1 MSKEEMHKLILPT
14 IVSILITVIA
24 MINVVHYFRT
34 TGEDAPAYWIFI
46 DTGIMLIFP
55 TAPIIYGWARKDKI
69 GSMVIGIIPMV
80 GVALYG
86 VLKMLNSCESY
97 NNIYEVIRI
106 IGNLGSFSIA
116 GGLAG
121 YFASKGGIKYLLIAI
136 CFGIL
141 WTFIFLKVAGR
152 PDRLLIPYIGWW

>member
-1 MSKEEMHKLILPT
+1 MSKEEMHKLLLPI
-14 IVSILITVIA
+14 IVVILITIIA
-24 MINVVHYFRT
+24 ILNVVHYLRT
-34 TGEDAPAYWIFI
+34 TNGDAPAYWIFI

-69 GSMVIGIIPMV
+69 GSMVIGIIPMAA
-80 GVALYG
+80 VALYG
-86 VLKMLNSCESY
+86 VLKMLNSGELY
-97 NNIYEVIRI
+97 NNMYEIIRI

-121 YFASKGGIKYLLIAI
+121 YFASKGRIKYRLIAI

-141 WTFIFLKVAGR
+141 WIFIFLRVTDR
-152 PDRLLIPYIGWW
+152 PDRLLIPHIGWW

>member
-14 IVSILITVIA
+14 IVSLLITVVA

-34 TGEDAPAYWIFI
+34 TGGDAPAYWIFI

-55 TAPIIYGWARKDKI
+55 TVPIIYGWVRKDKI
-69 GSMVIGIIPMV
+69 GSMMIGIIPMI

-86 VLKMLNSCESY
+86 MLKMLNLGESY
-97 NNIYEVIRI
+97 NNIYEMIRI

-121 YFASKGGIKYLLIAI
+121 YFASKGGIKYLLIAM

-141 WTFIFLKVAGR
+141 WIFIFLRVSDM
-152 PDRLLIPYIGWW
+152 PDRLPIPHIGWW